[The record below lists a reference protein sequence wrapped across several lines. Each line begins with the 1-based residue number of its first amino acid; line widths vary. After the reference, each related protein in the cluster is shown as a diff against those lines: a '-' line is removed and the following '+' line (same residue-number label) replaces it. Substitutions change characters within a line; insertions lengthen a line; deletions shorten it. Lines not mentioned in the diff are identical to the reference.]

1 MLALNAPCLSV
12 SSITVPVMVLI
23 RVQRLQTFAFL
34 ANSFGLRLL
43 AFLTAHP
50 ESEFLPAPLPMRA
63 TLPCWIKLTSN
74 ETVED
79 EQFRI
84 LPNINYMIP
93 NSLNIMSPPF
103 SPKFRIVAM
112 ANVLQTKGLRLTVD
126 AQRGKPVFFCRSG
139 IIAHIALFNGD
150 DRFD

>member
-1 MLALNAPCLSV
+1 MLAFNAPCLSV
-12 SSITVPVMVLI
+12 SSITVPVMVPI

-74 ETVED
+74 ETAKNG
-79 EQFRI
+79 QFRI
-84 LPNINYMIP
+84 LPNNNYMIS
-93 NSLNIMSPPF
+93 NDLNIISPPF
-103 SPKFRIVAM
+103 FPKFRIAAM
-112 ANVLQTKGLRLTVD
+112 ANILQTEGHRLTVD
-126 AQRGKPVFFCRSG
+126 ARRGKSVFFCRSG

-150 DRFD
+150 HRFD